1 MKHLF
6 TIFLSG
12 IVLSST
18 AQEAKKDQ
26 YIPLVTKS
34 IGVSFQQ
41 FDGLNSRIANLPQYK
56 QLKNATG
63 TLGLGWLKER
73 NRIISGAGITIGS
86 SMSGNVDEKSS
97 NLRFINLNIDLGY
110 DLLKSEKAM
119 LYPLVGLG
127 FQNYQAI
134 FYKDNRAVNFNDVL
148 QSPTVQNNLSSVRFN
163 NSFLVYRVG
172 FGVSVQSPKHP
183 SNSIGLQ
190 AGYAGSFNQ
199 QTWRSSENQLL
210 GNAPQDK
217 LSQFFISLVLTSKP
231 WFMKG
236 NK

>member
-1 MKHLF
+1 MKQLF
-6 TIFLSG
+6 SIFLFG
-12 IVLSST
+12 IAISST
-18 AQEAKKDQ
+18 AQEAKKDK

-34 IGVSFQQ
+34 IGASFQQ
-41 FDGLNSRIANLPQYK
+41 FDGLNSRIANLPQFK
-56 QLKNATG
+56 QLKDYTA
-63 TLGLGWLKER
+63 TLGLGWLKEK
-73 NRIISGAGITIGS
+73 NRIISGAGVTIGS
-86 SMSGNVDEKSS
+86 SMSGNNDEKSS

-127 FQNYQAI
+127 LQGYQAI

-148 QSPTVQNNLSSVRFN
+148 QSPTVQNNISSVKFN
-163 NSFLVYRVG
+163 NSFLVYRLGV
-172 FGVSVQSPKHP
+172 GVSIQSPKHP

-190 AGYAGSFNQ
+190 AGYAGGFKQ
-199 QTWRSSENQLL
+199 QTWRSNENQLL

-217 LSQFFISLVLTSKP
+217 LGQFFISLVLSSKP

-236 NK
+236 NN